1 MSFLL
6 NKGCEL
12 NMKISWGKV
21 SLWLLSIVMVGF
33 FADHPAHSRPT
44 ANIDQPID
52 APESMDIRGVY
63 LPNSRI
69 TDLVARDLL
78 ETTRIIPNHKDAVS
92 HTSQKIEDVE
102 WIPARGNADGKKG
115 IVKVA
120 WLVDPSGK
128 IESLMYTLEG
138 DRELGE
144 IVIQVARDYRF
155 KPNERSR
162 KYRLVTAKY
171 IFPAR

>member
-1 MSFLL
+1 
-6 NKGCEL
+6 
-12 NMKISWGKV
+12 MKILWEKV
-21 SLWLLSIVMVGF
+21 SVWLLSIAMVGF
-33 FADHPAHSRPT
+33 FVTRPAHSRPT

-63 LPNSRI
+63 LLSNQI
-69 TDLVARDLL
+69 TDLIERDQL
-78 ETTRIIPNHKDAVS
+78 EITRIIPNYKDAAVS
-92 HTSQKIEDVE
+92 GLSQRIEDVK

-128 IESLMYTLEG
+128 IEFLMYTTEG

-162 KYRLVTAKY
+162 KYRFVTARY

>member
-6 NKGCEL
+6 DNGCKL
-12 NMKISWGKV
+12 NMKISWIKLAV
-21 SLWLLSIVMVGF
+21 RLLPIAMISF
-33 FADHPAHSRPT
+33 FADHPAQSRPT
-44 ANIDQPID
+44 ANIDQPIY
-52 APESMDIRGVY
+52 APESMDIRSIY
-63 LPNSRI
+63 LRNSRI

-92 HTSQKIEDVE
+92 HTSQRIEDVE

-115 IVKVA
+115 IVTVA
-120 WLVDPSGK
+120 WIVDPSGK
-128 IESLMYTLEG
+128 VESLMYTLEG

-144 IVIQVARDYRF
+144 IVVQAARDYRF

-162 KYRLVTAKY
+162 KYRFVTAKY